1 MEKSIKRKILFLCT
15 GNSCRSQMAEGF
27 AKKLGWDAYSAGTH
41 PEIAIDYNATKAM
54 SEMGIDIS
62 HHKPES
68 LDSYSN
74 QNFSIVASVC
84 DNAKQSC
91 PIFSGRSD
99 SIIHKGFKDPAKIK
113 GSNEYILNEFRTV
126 RNLMK
131 IWIDSL

>member
-1 MEKSIKRKILFLCT
+1 MGKSMKRKILFLCT

-41 PEIAIDYNATKAM
+41 PKIATNCNAIKAM
-54 SEMGIDIS
+54 SEIGIDIS
-62 HHKPES
+62 HQKPES
-68 LDSYSN
+68 LDLYLD

-91 PIFSGRSD
+91 PIFNGRSD
-99 SIIHKGFKDPAKIK
+99 SIIHKSFKDPEKVK
-113 GSNEYILNEFRTV
+113 GSKEDILNEFRVV
-126 RNLMK
+126 RNLIK

>member
-1 MEKSIKRKILFLCT
+1 MGKSMKRKILFLCT

-41 PEIAIDYNATKAM
+41 PKIATNCNAIKAM
-54 SEMGIDIS
+54 SEIGIDIS
-62 HHKPES
+62 HQKPES
-68 LDSYSN
+68 LDLYSD

-91 PIFSGRSD
+91 PIFNGRSD
-99 SIIHKGFKDPAKIK
+99 SIIHKSFKDPEKVK
-113 GSNEYILNEFRTV
+113 GSKEDILNEFRVV
-126 RNLMK
+126 RNLIK